1 MRRAFSLVEASFN
14 LSKRQLSDRNA
25 YFAPNP
31 QIAVIF
37 GRLTK
42 KKIKME
48 RLNEL
53 NKFV

>member
-42 KKIKME
+42 K
-48 RLNEL
+48 
-53 NKFV
+53 NKNGKVK